1 MINPY
6 LHDCVALLYIFIALS
21 LIYHYKQQPVKMG
34 CIWLTAQIH
43 FIDMWNN
50 MNRSRQADFNTI
62 ILVCFF
68 LSSTRSVFSKKKP
81 YTDGLH
87 FLCYLITHRPACTS
101 YIGLE
106 SLIETW
112 KVDIIFS
119 LPTGTQPITAN
130 NSYKEKEDTATE
142 ERIANIL
149 SEAQV
154 AMHMKKSLEQ
164 VFMRK

>member
-68 LSSTRSVFSKKKP
+68 LSSTRSVFSKKKTLYWWP
-81 YTDGLH
+81 PFSLLSHYSPPSLH
-87 FLCYLITHRPACTS
+87 FLYWFRKPNWNMKSWYYIFTSHRH
-101 YIGLE
+101 
-106 SLIETW
+106 
-112 KVDIIFS
+112 
-119 LPTGTQPITAN
+119 TAN
-130 NSYKEKEDTATE
+130 Y
-142 ERIANIL
+142 R
-149 SEAQV
+149 Q
-154 AMHMKKSLEQ
+154 
-164 VFMRK
+164 